1 MGAIRGIRNSSDNLR
16 ITKLILTLATTTTYE
31 GQSGQRRSSTSLPKF
46 CFVARH
52 CSSSVKVSAEL
63 STGAPLLRLNARRCL
78 YLPPVSPRPR
88 AARAVSDSK
97 NVRVMDGALCAHCVP
112 SPRQTCRTCWTML
125 AAAMECCGLLLV
137 ESRYCCLMTTKPS
150 PMGLFCKGP

>member
-63 STGAPLLRLNARRCL
+63 STGAPLLGLKCCYLNARRCL
-78 YLPPVSPRPR
+78 YLPPVSPSRPR

-97 NVRVMDGALCAHCVP
+97 NVRVMDGALCAHCAQ
-112 SPRQTCRTCWTML
+112 SPADMSAML
-125 AAAMECCGLLLV
+125 DHVGCCYGVAFFLWKATTAA
-137 ESRYCCLMTTKPS
+137 
-150 PMGLFCKGP
+150 